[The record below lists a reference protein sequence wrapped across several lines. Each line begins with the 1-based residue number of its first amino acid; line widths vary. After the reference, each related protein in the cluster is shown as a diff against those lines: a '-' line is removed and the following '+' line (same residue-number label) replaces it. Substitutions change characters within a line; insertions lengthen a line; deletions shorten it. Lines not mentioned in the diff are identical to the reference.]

1 MRTSVRVCMETR
13 TRRGL
18 SGRRKSSIGD
28 ST

>member
-1 MRTSVRVCMETR
+1 MRTSVRVCMKTR

-18 SGRRKSSIGD
+18 SGRKKSSIGD